1 MEILVKDIIYQLEDL
16 APIEY
21 AESYDNIGLIVGSYD
36 QKIKNILITLDI
48 TKEVIIESINKK
60 CNFIISFHPI
70 LFKPIKSLTGNT
82 FSERVII
89 SAIKYNIAIYII
101 HTNLDSIWEGTHSYL
116 SKLLEFNR
124 EKVLLPRKGI
134 MKKLTTYVP
143 ISHAEK
149 VRNSLFEAGAGNIS
163 NYSHC
168 SYNFDGFG
176 SFMGN
181 EKTKPFS
188 GKKGVFHMEK
198 ETCINVI
205 FPYHKLNVIKK
216 ALFTSHPY
224 EEIAYE
230 IYNIENISS
239 YLGIGVVGFLTE
251 EMNEYDFLIYLKNKM
266 NLPCIRHS
274 PFTGKKIKKVTMIA
288 GSGSF
293 GIETAIKEK
302 ANVFISSD
310 LKYHDFFKSE
320 NKILIVDIGHYE
332 SEKCTKHLL
341 KYFLKKKFV
350 HISIF
355 ESEIHTNP
363 VKYFY

>member
-1 MEILVKDIIYQLEDL
+1 MKILVKDITSQLEDL

-36 QKIKNILITLDI
+36 QRIQNILITLDLTEEI
-48 TKEVIIESINKK
+48 IIESINKK
-60 CNFIISFHPI
+60 CNLIISFHPI
-70 LFKPIKSLTGNT
+70 LFKPIKSLTENS

-89 SAIKYNIAIYII
+89 SAIKNNIAIYVI
-101 HTNLDSIWEGTHSYL
+101 HTNLDFIWEGTHSYL
-116 SKLLEFNR
+116 SKLLQFNR
-124 EKVLLPRKGI
+124 EKVLFPKEGI

-143 ISHAEK
+143 ISYAER

-205 FPYHKLNVIKK
+205 FPSHKLNIIKK

-230 IYNIENISS
+230 IYSIENINP
-239 YLGIGVVGFLTE
+239 YLGIGIIGDLTE
-251 EMNEYDFLIYLKNKM
+251 EMNEYDFLIYLKNRM

-274 PFTGKKIKKVTMIA
+274 PFTGKKIKKLTMIA

-320 NKILIVDIGHYE
+320 KKILIVDIGHYE

-341 KYFLKKKFV
+341 KSFLKKKFFCV
-350 HISIF
+350 SIY
-355 ESEIHTNP
+355 ESETDTNP